1 MSSKA
6 ERRANRDRAAAGEAP
21 ATNSGRVEIKGDPAF
36 FRRINYRAVL
46 AGLVVAMVIYLGLSY
61 LLAVI
66 GGTGDGVGAYF
77 GVSAVAMFAGG
88 LTAGMIEPKYGVLNG
103 PLVAVV
109 FILVTFVLTFFNE
122 LQQVKIVGPLNLGP
136 MRVDK
141 VFATDL
147 PQLFFSSLGGWTA
160 GMFEQRFRG
169 PRAGGRKGADGGA
182 SSGGQGAGS

>member
-1 MSSKA
+1 M
-6 ERRANRDRAAAGEAP
+6 
-21 ATNSGRVEIKGDPAF
+21 EIKGDPAF
-36 FRRINYRAVL
+36 FRRINYRAVA
-46 AGLVVAMVIYLGLSY
+46 AGLLVALVIYFGLSY
-61 LLAVI
+61 LLAI
-66 GGTGDGVGAYF
+66 MGGTGDGVGAFF

-109 FILVTFVLTFFNE
+109 FIVVTFILTFFNE
-122 LQQVKIVGPLNLGP
+122 LQQVKIVGPLGLGP

-160 GMFEQRFRG
+160 GMIEQRFRG
-169 PRAGGRKGADGGA
+169 PRPGVTAGKDADPGTNP
-182 SSGGQGAGS
+182 GGQGTDS